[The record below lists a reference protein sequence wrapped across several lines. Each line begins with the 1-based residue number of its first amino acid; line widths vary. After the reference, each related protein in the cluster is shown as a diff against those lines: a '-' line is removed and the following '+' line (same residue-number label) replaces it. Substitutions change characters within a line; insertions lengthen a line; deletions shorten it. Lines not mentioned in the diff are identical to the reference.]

1 MLDYYL
7 QITPHVSHAFTSCT
21 HFTSYSLLSFVH
33 EILCE
38 LVWSSKIIHF
48 VMFDAKFVEGW
59 FKFWEEKSKTLFLIN
74 LSWRLCVL
82 KTFGIIPMHYM
93 SWKIYSKLIMQKNFW
108 FFQKFRVSIDQMCFS
123 ISWKFYVFKTW
134 LSAWL
139 DCCSIDFWSIK
150 FDFWLIENFPNFQ
163 V

>member
-82 KTFGIIPMHYM
+82 KTFGIILMHYM
-93 SWKIYSKLIMQKNFW
+93 SWKIFWKLTMLKIFW
-108 FFQKFRVSIDQMCFS
+108 FFKNFYFSESQSIES
-123 ISWKFYVFKTW
+123 
-134 LSAWL
+134 
-139 DCCSIDFWSIK
+139 DFWSIK
-150 FDFWLIENFPNFQ
+150 NS
-163 V
+163 